1 MSKVRFELK
10 NITLRMGR
18 FLEFLDRTR
27 YFPLLSTI
35 HPFNL
40 FLRLIRQNIEVYGG
54 SISRVENLS
63 NRSFLI
69 FLISLP
75 LIGIL
80 VWHMGIYFVP
90 LLIIPVL
97 VYLLPVIYILASK
110 MEYLSRLNLE
120 LLPFSI
126 LLYLNASLG
135 KGLYETFNDVNQSS
149 LFIAFRKEFEII
161 QRYGIFHGKS
171 FLDGIQRRIK
181 NLRTGLIVKLYSS
194 SLSGQFL
201 GVTMGQRSLE
211 FINDLLGNIR
221 ESFNNYVS
229 KASEIV
235 EVIFSIFLLV
245 PLVAIGF
252 QGLSSNNNGEILLIP
267 LLFAPLIY
275 LWISVSQPNMG
286 IHVKIGKLQLVG
298 LLLSTALLAL
308 PFNLLLRVGITFL
321 ATQLILFPS
330 YLVIKR
336 DESILA
342 DFPTILR
349 EIGDFTKLGYG
360 IRASIQRI
368 NFDELGLHKPTVKF
382 FDNVKKQ
389 IGMGNNIYF
398 GSIQNEQVK
407 FIVELL
413 NILDRKGGEGVRVL
427 QELSDMIYSITLSRT
442 KLQRELSTFN
452 ILALITPVLFWFSTT
467 SIETIS
473 GFSSSTLGLLNL
485 GYSLTL
491 SLLYTKLSKF
501 TFLNPVVYVSVTLIS
516 ILLSILP
523 PGLIS

>member
-267 LLFAPLIY
+267 LL
-275 LWISVSQPNMG
+275 
-286 IHVKIGKLQLVG
+286 
-298 LLLSTALLAL
+298 
-308 PFNLLLRVGITFL
+308 
-321 ATQLILFPS
+321 
-330 YLVIKR
+330 
-336 DESILA
+336 
-342 DFPTILR
+342 
-349 EIGDFTKLGYG
+349 
-360 IRASIQRI
+360 
-368 NFDELGLHKPTVKF
+368 
-382 FDNVKKQ
+382 
-389 IGMGNNIYF
+389 
-398 GSIQNEQVK
+398 
-407 FIVELL
+407 
-413 NILDRKGGEGVRVL
+413 
-427 QELSDMIYSITLSRT
+427 
-442 KLQRELSTFN
+442 
-452 ILALITPVLFWFSTT
+452 
-467 SIETIS
+467 
-473 GFSSSTLGLLNL
+473 
-485 GYSLTL
+485 
-491 SLLYTKLSKF
+491 
-501 TFLNPVVYVSVTLIS
+501 
-516 ILLSILP
+516 
-523 PGLIS
+523 